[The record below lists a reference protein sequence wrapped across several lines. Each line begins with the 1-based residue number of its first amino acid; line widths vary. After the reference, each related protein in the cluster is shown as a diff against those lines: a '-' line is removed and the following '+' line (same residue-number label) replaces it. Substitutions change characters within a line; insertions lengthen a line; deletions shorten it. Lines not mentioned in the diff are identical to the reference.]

1 MSFFRWLQECASK
14 PNDRR
19 RREWGSE
26 PKRRPWRK
34 KRGER
39 VRKQGVLRRMEQDD
53 YVFEWAMK
61 NPIPATK
68 KEL

>member
-1 MSFFRWLQECASK
+1 M
-14 PNDRR
+14 
-19 RREWGSE
+19 
-26 PKRRPWRK
+26 

-61 NPIPATK
+61 NPIPEVKMK
-68 KEL
+68 KLTVR